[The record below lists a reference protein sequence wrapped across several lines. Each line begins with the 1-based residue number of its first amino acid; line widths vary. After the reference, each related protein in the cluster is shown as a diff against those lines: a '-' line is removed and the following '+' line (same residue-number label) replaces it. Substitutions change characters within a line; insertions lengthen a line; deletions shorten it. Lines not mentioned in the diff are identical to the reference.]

1 MIQRTATQILVS
13 TILGPVAY
21 AAMCSNSC
29 PRREATCSA
38 GNSCLKL
45 YFNIAAMITKVVMV
59 FTVVVCL
66 VLNAE
71 PYGLTYLYNSRT
83 GQ

>member
-1 MIQRTATQILVS
+1 MPEIIFQR
-13 TILGPVAY
+13 
-21 AAMCSNSC
+21 
-29 PRREATCSA
+29 R
-38 GNSCLKL
+38 
-45 YFNIAAMITKVVMV
+45 AMITKVVMV

-71 PYGLTYLYNSRT
+71 PYGLTYLYNSGT